1 MPLKSSYFFIFC
13 LCIVISGCFTYN
25 PNWQIPESESS
36 AGEAEDLIRNA
47 DRMLLTSYNA
57 ADLEEIINLYE
68 SALQVEPDNF
78 EALSALGHLYLLRGD
93 GYCKEGDD
101 KKNCFK
107 KALYYN
113 ERAMYTNPDF
123 KELIDNG
130 AEVWEAV
137 EVLSEREMEPMLFW
151 ATAVFYYYKE
161 SLGPLG
167 QMINF
172 RWIKR
177 ARRVM
182 ERMSEVNPDFGGG
195 AVHFTWALYYLAIP
209 ESVGG
214 DREKSE
220 VLFAKA
226 IEVGDDWLLNRWGRA
241 KYFHVKMQNREQF
254 KKDLE
259 WVIAQNVSEM
269 QGHRA
274 WKTYFVD
281 DARNMLDHI
290 DEYF

>member
-1 MPLKSSYFFIFC
+1 MRLKLSYFVTVCFC
-13 LCIVISGCFTYN
+13 IILFGCFTYN
-25 PNWQIPESESS
+25 PNWQIPESDAS
-36 AGEAEDLIRNA
+36 AGVAAELIRKA
-47 DRMLLTSYNA
+47 DRLLLTTYNPGN
-57 ADLEEIINLYE
+57 LGEIINLYE
-68 SALQVEPDNF
+68 SALQAEPDNF

-93 GYCKEGDD
+93 GYCEKGDE
-101 KKNCFK
+101 KKTCFK

-113 ERAMYTNPDF
+113 ERAMYTNPEF

-137 EVLSEREMEPMLFW
+137 GVLSDREMEPMLFW
-151 ATAVFYYYKE
+151 STSVFYYYKE
-161 SLGPLG
+161 CLGPVG

-177 ARRVM
+177 ARSVM

-195 AVHFTWALYYLAIP
+195 AIHFTWALYYLSIP

-220 VLFAKA
+220 ALFAKA
-226 IEVGDDWLLNRWGRA
+226 IEAGDDWLLNRWGRA

-254 KKDLE
+254 KRDLE
-259 WVIAQNVSEM
+259 WVLAQNINEM
-269 QGHRA
+269 KGHRA

-281 DARNMLDHI
+281 DARDMLARI
-290 DEYF
+290 DDYF